1 MSWDGPVSGERLLFL
16 APHPDDETL
25 AAGALLQRTIARGG
39 RARVVFATDGDNNPW
54 TQRLV
59 EGRIRIRPDDS
70 ARFGR
75 RRRAEALAALAELG
89 LAADDALFL
98 GLPDQAITD
107 LVIAGDGGAVER
119 LAAVLRDWRT
129 TLLVLPSLFDL
140 HPDHSA
146 LAVLMRLALERA
158 SPDPLPRA
166 LSYIVHRT
174 GSMDVPAAGDLP
186 ETACLEP
193 TDEEMA
199 GKRRAILR
207 HATQLTVHRRKFL
220 AFAGRPEVFFKE
232 RGPDIGRGLHPVRRA
247 RLDDG
252 ALRLDLELHPRL
264 GAFGRPT
271 LHLASG
277 LPGTRRSLSLAL
289 RWRRGQT
296 DVRDALTAQTAGR
309 AELRG
314 GRRGGTVE
322 VPLASLPDSDRLFV
336 KLERRFG
343 FFDEGGW
350 LEVSGCRRGDS

>member
-119 LAAVLRDWRT
+119 LAAALRDWRT

-166 LSYIVHRT
+166 L
-174 GSMDVPAAGDLP
+174 
-186 ETACLEP
+186 
-193 TDEEMA
+193 
-199 GKRRAILR
+199 
-207 HATQLTVHRRKFL
+207 
-220 AFAGRPEVFFKE
+220 
-232 RGPDIGRGLHPVRRA
+232 
-247 RLDDG
+247 
-252 ALRLDLELHPRL
+252 
-264 GAFGRPT
+264 
-271 LHLASG
+271 
-277 LPGTRRSLSLAL
+277 RS
-289 RWRRGQT
+289 
-296 DVRDALTAQTAGR
+296 
-309 AELRG
+309 E
-314 GRRGGTVE
+314 
-322 VPLASLPDSDRLFV
+322 
-336 KLERRFG
+336 ERRVG
-343 FFDEGGW
+343 KE
-350 LEVSGCRRGDS
+350 CRSRWSPYH

>member
-1 MSWDGPVSGERLLFL
+1 MGRGGGARLLAFRTGGWSAMSWDGPASGEHLLFL

-166 LSYIVHRT
+166 LSYIVRT
-174 GSMDVPAAGDLP
+174 
-186 ETACLEP
+186 
-193 TDEEMA
+193 
-199 GKRRAILR
+199 
-207 HATQLTVHRRKFL
+207 H
-220 AFAGRPEVFFKE
+220 
-232 RGPDIGRGLHPVRRA
+232 
-247 RLDDG
+247 
-252 ALRLDLELHPRL
+252 
-264 GAFGRPT
+264 
-271 LHLASG
+271 
-277 LPGTRRSLSLAL
+277 
-289 RWRRGQT
+289 
-296 DVRDALTAQTAGR
+296 
-309 AELRG
+309 
-314 GRRGGTVE
+314 
-322 VPLASLPDSDRLFV
+322 
-336 KLERRFG
+336 
-343 FFDEGGW
+343 
-350 LEVSGCRRGDS
+350 RRGDGRQAPGDSAPRHAAHRAPAQVPGLRRAAGGFLQGARTGHRPGSASRAPGAPGRWSAAPRSGAASPTGRVRPADAPPGIWPSCDAPQSVARPAMASGPDRRPRRTDGADGGPGRAARRAPRRHCRSPAGVAARLGQIVREARAPLRVLR

>member
-1 MSWDGPVSGERLLFL
+1 MSWDGPASGEHLLFL

-207 HATQLTVHRRKFL
+207 HATQLTVHRRKFM

-350 LEVSGCRRGDS
+350 LEVNGCRRGDS